1 MRLLFVNSS
10 LTDGG
15 SERAMVRVANQMVA
29 FGHDVHMLLVRD
41 KKHVYQV
48 DPRIKLIQFSYDSL
62 SKVKTLI
69 IRLSL
74 IRRYV
79 RAVKPDCVISFMWDI
94 NVMTLAATLGLGSR
108 VVVSERAF
116 PGSKERNRMAK
127 YLEALFYRF
136 AAAIVYQT
144 EGARKYCPARL
155 KSSSC
160 VIPNVVAVP
169 DVAPYMG
176 RRTKRVVSIGRLTG
190 QKNHA
195 MLLHAFSEFCKLHED
210 YRLQI
215 FGDGELRTELTE
227 LASSLHISDKVD
239 FCGFVNDVSSQIN
252 DASMFVLPS
261 NFEGISNAMT
271 EAMALGL
278 PVICTDCP
286 VGGAAMMINDG
297 INGLLVPV
305 GDSHALSAAM
315 SAVADSEQLAQRLS
329 ANAREVVNL
338 YSAERLGQM
347 WEGVVRGY

>member
-15 SERAMVRVANQMVA
+15 SERAMVRVANQMA
-29 FGHDVHMLLVRD
+29 EFGHDVYMLLVRD
-41 KKHVYQV
+41 KKQVYQV
-48 DPRIKLIQFSYDSL
+48 DSRIKLIHFSYSSS
-62 SKVKTLI
+62 SKIKILI
-69 IRLSL
+69 KRIIL

-79 RAVKPDCVISFMWDI
+79 RVVQPDCVISFMWDI

-116 PGSKERNRMAK
+116 PRSKERNRLAK
-127 YLEALFYRF
+127 YLEAVFYCF
-136 AAAIVYQT
+136 AGAIVYQT
-144 EGARKYCPARL
+144 EGARKYCPVRL
-155 KSSSC
+155 KSSSF
-160 VIPNVVAVP
+160 VIPNVVAAP
-169 DVAPYMG
+169 DVPPYKG
-176 RRTKRVVSIGRLTG
+176 RRTKRVVSVGRLTE

-195 MLLHAFSEFCKLHED
+195 MLLHAFAEFCKLHEG

-215 FGDGELRTELTE
+215 FGDGELRTELAE
-227 LASSLHISDKVD
+227 LASNLHISEKVD
-239 FCGFVNDVSSQIN
+239 FCGFVSDISSQIN
-252 DASMFVLPS
+252 DASMFVLSS

-286 VGGAAMMINDG
+286 VGGAAMIINDG

-315 SAVADSEQLAQRLS
+315 STVADSEQLAQQLS
-329 ANAREVVNL
+329 INAREVVKR
-338 YSAERLGQM
+338 YSAERLGRM
-347 WEGVVRGY
+347 WEGVIRGC